1 MQTVTYQRCSRGVLI
16 PLVLL
21 LLATPAIE
29 AGSDE
34 EIFRDFPFNF
44 TNPGARALGVGGA
57 FISLADDSTAAQAN
71 PAGLVVLR
79 RPEFFA
85 EFNAQS
91 HDTSEVQVSAT
102 INTLF
107 FQGDLAAS
115 ATSTPR
121 TGLNPTFLSYVLP
134 LKKVSLGFSR
144 YETLNVQTRTSNSF
158 SIIGIEAIVAIDPM
172 SGDATVIGTQPVDF
186 ELTSEADLD
195 ARVVQYNFAA
205 AFELHRKFSIGLTGV
220 LGTADLD
227 GGADN
232 LFRDSVGGGNFPV
245 LTLDYATRI
254 NDTDT
259 DFVYNVGMLWRPAG
273 WMNIGAVY
281 RKGLRFELQE
291 RVLDEGVRAV
301 EARDLYGQSFD
312 NILHIPDSYGLGLS
326 FRPADPWTILI
337 DVVRLEYSDLMD
349 GFLTGLNR
357 ITFPETRLD
366 FVVDDG
372 TEVHLGVE
380 KIFLTGTTPVA
391 IRFGAW
397 SDPDH
402 RIRAEQATNE
412 FVAVFPAGDRVTHY
426 TAGFGMTLKQSI
438 QLDFA
443 TDVSSVDTTAV
454 FSTIF
459 RF

>member
-1 MQTVTYQRCSRGVLI
+1 MQAIHSRPARAILI
-16 PLVLL
+16 ALIVVGSVPLVEG
-21 LLATPAIE
+21 A
-29 AGSDE
+29 SDE

-71 PAGLVVLR
+71 PAGLVNLR

-85 EFNAQS
+85 EFNTQS
-91 HDTSEVQVSAT
+91 YDTSEVRVSAML
-102 INTLF
+102 NTPF
-107 FQGDLAAS
+107 FQGDLTASAAS
-115 ATSTPR
+115 MPR
-121 TGLNPTFLSYVLP
+121 TGFNPTFLSYVLP
-134 LKKVSLGFSR
+134 LKNVSLGFSR
-144 YETLNVQTRTSNSF
+144 YETLNVQTRTTNSF
-158 SIIGIEAIVAIDPM
+158 SIVGIEAIVAFDPT
-172 SGDATVIGTQPVDF
+172 SGDATIVGTQPVDL

-205 AFELHRKFSIGLTGV
+205 AFALGSKFSFGLTGV
-220 LGTADLD
+220 LGTADFD

-259 DFVYNVGMLWRPAG
+259 DFVFNAGMLWRPAG

-281 RKGLRFELQE
+281 RKGLRFELTEQ
-291 RVLDEGVRAV
+291 VLDEGVRAV
-301 EARDLYGQSFD
+301 EARDLYGQTFD
-312 NILHIPDSYGLGLS
+312 NIIHMPDSYGLGLS

-337 DVVRLEYSDLMD
+337 DVVKIEYSDLMD

-357 ITFPETRLD
+357 ITFPEANLD
-366 FVVDDG
+366 FTVDDG

-380 KIFLTGTTPVA
+380 KIFLSGTTPVA

-402 RIRAEQATNE
+402 RIRARRATNE
-412 FVAVFPAGDRVTHY
+412 FVAVFPEGERVTHY
-426 TAGFGMTLKQSI
+426 TTGFGMTVKQSI

-443 TDVSSVDTTAV
+443 ADVSEVDTTAV

>member
-1 MQTVTYQRCSRGVLI
+1 MQAVPSRFLRGLPILIVL
-16 PLVLL
+16 LVLV
-21 LLATPAIE
+21 PVIE
-29 AGSDE
+29 GGSDE

-71 PAGLVVLR
+71 PAGLVALR

-85 EFNAQS
+85 EFN
-91 HDTSEVQVSAT
+91 TSSYDRSEIEVVAT
-102 INTLF
+102 LNTLF
-107 FQGDLAAS
+107 FQGDLTAS

-121 TGLNPTFLSYVLP
+121 SGFSPTFLSYVLP

-144 YETLNVQTRTSNSF
+144 FETLNVQTRTSNSF
-158 SIIGIEAIVAIDPM
+158 SIVGIEAIVAIDPM
-172 SGDATVIGTQPVDF
+172 TGDATIIGTQPVDF

-232 LFRDSVGGGNFPV
+232 LFRDSALGGNVPV

-254 NDTDT
+254 DDTDT
-259 DFVYNVGMLWRPAG
+259 NFVYNVGLLWRPAG

-281 RKGLRFELQE
+281 RKGLRFVLEE
-291 RVLDEGVRAV
+291 RVLDEGVRAT
-301 EARDLYGQSFD
+301 EARDLYGDTFD
-312 NILHIPDSYGLGLS
+312 NILHIPDSYGFGLS

-337 DVVRLEYSDLMD
+337 DVVKIEYSDLMD

-372 TEVHLGVE
+372 VEAHLGIE
-380 KIFLTGTTPVA
+380 KIFLSGTTPIA

-412 FVAVFPAGDRVTHY
+412 FVPVFPAGKRVTHY
-426 TAGFGMTLKQSI
+426 TVGFGMTLKQAI

-454 FSTIF
+454 FSTIY

>member
-1 MQTVTYQRCSRGVLI
+1 MQRATARRPIAAAT
-16 PLVLL
+16 
-21 LLATPAIE
+21 LLALTALVPLAD
-29 AGSDE
+29 AASDE

-79 RPEFFA
+79 TPEFFA
-85 EFNAQS
+85 EFNTQS
-91 HDTSEVQVSAT
+91 YDTSAVQVSAT
-102 INTLF
+102 INSPF
-107 FQGDLAAS
+107 FQGDLDAS
-115 ATSTPR
+115 ATSMPR
-121 TGLNPTFLSYVLP
+121 TGVNPTFVSYVLP
-134 LKKVSLGFSR
+134 LKRISLGFSR
-144 YETLNVQTRTSNSF
+144 FETLNVQTRTSNLF
-158 SIIGIEAIVAIDPM
+158 SIVGTEAIVAIDP
-172 SGDATVIGTQPVDF
+172 STGDATIVGTQPVDF
-186 ELTSEADLD
+186 ELRSEADLD
-195 ARVVQYNFAA
+195 ARVTQYNFAA
-205 AFELHRKFSIGLTGV
+205 AFNLGSKFSLGLTGV

-232 LFRDSVGGGNFPV
+232 LFRDSAGGGNFPV

-259 DFVYNVGMLWRPAG
+259 DVVYNVGMLWRPAG

-281 RKGLRFELQE
+281 RKGLRFVLQE
-291 RVLDEGVRAV
+291 TVLDEGVRAV
-301 EARDLYGQSFD
+301 EARDLYGRTFD
-312 NILHIPDSYGLGLS
+312 NVLHIPDSYGVGLS

-337 DVVRLEYSDLMD
+337 DVVEIEYSDLMD

-357 ITFPETRLD
+357 ITFPETNLD
-366 FVVDDG
+366 FTVDDG
-372 TEVHLGVE
+372 TEVHLGIE
-380 KIFLTGTTPVA
+380 KIFLSGTTPVA

-402 RIRAEQATNE
+402 RIRAERATNE
-412 FVAVFPAGDRVTHY
+412 FASLFPEGERVTHY
-426 TAGFGMTLKQSI
+426 TAGFGMTVKQSI

-443 TDVSSVDTTAV
+443 TDISSVDTTAV